1 MLFLGRTVPGPLL
14 STKLTWKS
22 FVDFIPSCILFGFF
36 SRTLTFI
43 QSTLSDPLCENK
55 QSLLNNFSEIHSNLI
70 MELLEWEGAS
80 GHPPVLDSAQN
91 RVSYSRLLR
100 HVHTHALCS
109 SKDGLHSLSG
119 QPVPLFVQN
128 LPSYQ
133 WVGVQRVGDNWHL
146 HFRII

>member
-1 MLFLGRTVPGPLL
+1 MLSWIIL
-14 STKLTWKS
+14 SRSSSVHQADLKIICRLHSQLYSVW
-22 FVDFIPSCILFGFF
+22 VLFK
-36 SRTLTFI
+36 TLTFI

-55 QSLLNNFSEIHSNLI
+55 QSLLNNFSGIHSNLI

-133 WVGVQRVGDNWHL
+133 WVGVQRVGDN
-146 HFRII
+146 